1 MRSCNRGRIAAI
13 VPSSVGFVALR
24 DSFFSAPA
32 ELSAAAE
39 SFLKKSELKV
49 IDL

>member
-1 MRSCNRGRIAAI
+1 MNILALGIGNLG
-13 VPSSVGFVALR
+13 VPDLN
-24 DSFFSAPA
+24 SFFSAPA

-39 SFLKKSELKV
+39 SFLKQSELKV